1 MSGFNMDIEK
11 IINTNALKDRLE
23 NDFELFKELAELFIK
38 ESPKLLAAVEE
49 AVKNKNALKIGKTA
63 HTIKGAIS
71 NFSAEKAYQAAL
83 NLEKIGINNE
93 LDKVESALINLAS
106 EVTEMQKALSAM
118 MAENHL

>member
-1 MSGFNMDIEK
+1 MDIEK